1 MDNKISPIQNKT
13 FDDFLKEFKTHNKLI
28 LLNSALE
35 SKNISEIAKEDGDK
49 REEQLDLANES
60 LKEISE
66 RLKNLLK
73 GVDKNNEKLL
83 AKIEKLKAPEIKPL
97 KEIQDKEPLSLK
109 EKLKSQVASIKSF
122 GSRVKETASGLVEA
136 VKSPTQLFE
145 KAKAS
150 ATSAGKGLLGDIRE
164 IAGTKKEYSVEGE
177 RFAKLYS
184 QTAKG
189 TQFQK
194 GGKGSLEVGM
204 ESFNELKEKEKEIS
218 ALEEKIKKFESYGFD
233 APKKDTQ
240 QLEKLKKEFSDIDV
254 RSKEKAPEVIAKLK
268 EEVEKAPEVIAKEKK
283 VKEINPESDN
293 IVTSDE
299 KTSDLTEQILDNSN
313 KSFKIFEDQ
322 LKELKLIKE
331 YLTPKEDDQVSKD
344 QAKVEPKPEE
354 SKSESKIPDIDVD
367 LKRGPKKSLGGKLLR
382 GLRGGVGGGA
392 AAGIAGGAA
401 AVGLIGGMA
410 YLGFQKESQ
419 IAETKEEAE
428 VKKAG
433 LDESLAGSA
442 ATIEEAAGS
451 GLSKE
456 DEMFKKEPFWKR
468 LFKPKDTSAQVTP
481 VSSTTGT
488 QMAQATSENQMLKEE
503 AAKPAPPTIIN
514 NTNTVSSSQQT
525 VAPIRTSPRP
535 MSNSFERKM
544 SEVAVY

>member
-204 ESFNELKEKEKEIS
+204 ESFNKLKEKEKEIS
-218 ALEEKIKKFESYGFD
+218 ALEEKIKKFESYGFE

-240 QLEKLKKEFSDIDV
+240 QLEKLKKEYSKADV
-254 RSKEKAPEVIAKLK
+254 RTKEV
-268 EEVEKAPEVIAKEKK
+268 
-283 VKEINPESDN
+283 NPESDN

-313 KSFKIFEDQ
+313 KSFKVFEDQ
-322 LKELKLIKE
+322 LKELKLIRE
-331 YLTPKEDDQVSKD
+331 YLLPKEESKIVKD
-344 QAKVEPKPEE
+344 EAKIEPKPEE
-354 SKSESKIPDIDVD
+354 SKPESKIPNIDID
-367 LKRGPKKSLGGKLLR
+367 LKRGPKKSLGGKLLK

-488 QMAQATSENQMLKEE
+488 QIAQATSENQMLKEE

-544 SEVAVY
+544 GEVAVY